1 MRRAPVQSSSIRSV
15 GYDLDEHVLEI
26 EWVAGG
32 VYDFLDVKPA
42 EALALLE
49 SESLGSF
56 VNGRIK
62 PRHRVRQV
70 RRAR

>member
-1 MRRAPVQSSSIRSV
+1 MRRAHVQSSSIRSV

-26 EWVAGG
+26 EWVGGG
-32 VYDFLDVKPA
+32 VYDYLDVPPA

-49 SESLGSF
+49 SESLGSY

-62 PRHRVRQV
+62 PRYRYRQV
-70 RRAR
+70 RRAG